1 VYSSKPDKLLVVVGY
16 KAETI
21 INIEISDLALVPTII
36 DEAMAAGA
44 TTIHRLSYTRSDM
57 ESYKESLIS
66 EACLDGLKKANA
78 AAHALGVV
86 LGAPISIEVYDAF
99 TGREVAPVMALKAA
113 TGTLQTR

>member
-1 VYSSKPDKLLVVVGY
+1 
-16 KAETI
+16 
-21 INIEISDLALVPTII
+21 
-36 DEAMAAGA
+36 MAAGA
-44 TTIHRLSYTRSDM
+44 TTIHRLSYTRSNM

-86 LGAPISIEVYDAF
+86 LGAPVSIEVHDAF

-113 TGTLQTR
+113 TGNVADSVSPGELEIEASVSLSFEI